1 MIEML
6 KKIAIGI
13 IIVPIIIIV
22 LPVIFW
28 IMLIVGI
35 LKTYIRFRLR
45 IKWPENTFILF
56 TYSESENWTDY
67 IEQKIIPRIAAHAQI
82 INRSQQKDW
91 KSRYPT
97 ERRALESWGN
107 LNINPVAIVFRPWK
121 PAKVIAFYE
130 AFRDLKHGKEST
142 INAKTEELFQ
152 WLPVNP

>member
-67 IEQKIIPRIAAHAQI
+67 IEQKIIRRIAAHAQI
-82 INRSQQKDW
+82 I
-91 KSRYPT
+91 
-97 ERRALESWGN
+97 
-107 LNINPVAIVFRPWK
+107 NINPVAIVFRPWK